1 MKSGDHV
8 RIIQGPFAGFDATVI
23 QTSGKYVM
31 ETTEDRWGNKL
42 AATVRTE
49 YQLPEGSI
57 LVEFSMFGQKMQQA
71 IPGEHLSA

>member
-1 MKSGDHV
+1 
-8 RIIQGPFAGFDATVI
+8 
-23 QTSGKYVM
+23 M